1 MKKKWTELC
10 DIKWII
16 VDVILMGILV
26 VLSADIL
33 YLYYSGAWYDP
44 YTLIEITEVVLLY
57 VLLIVGTIRIVYKLR
72 DLKRS
77 LNI

>member
-1 MKKKWTELC
+1 MKNWTELRG
-10 DIKWII
+10 IKWKI

-26 VLSADIL
+26 ALSADIL

-57 VLLIVGTIRIVYKLR
+57 VLLIVGPIRIVYKLR

>member
-1 MKKKWTELC
+1 MKNWTELRG
-10 DIKWII
+10 IKWKI

-44 YTLIEITEVVLLY
+44 YTLIEISEVVLLY
-57 VLLIVGTIRIVYKLR
+57 VFLAVGTIRIVYKLR
-72 DLKRS
+72 DLNKH
-77 LNI
+77 LKI